1 MHSSLSDIFASVGH
15 GFQLVR
21 VIRCSA
27 RTIPTID
34 VVAVSVDWGFQED
47 VVEVPLGGVPRADTN
62 FQGMTVDP
70 VRFNTMA
77 KNLMV
82 D

>member
-1 MHSSLSDIFASVGH
+1 M
-15 GFQLVR
+15 
-21 VIRCSA
+21 IRCSA

-62 FQGMTVDP
+62 FQGMEVDP
-70 VRFNTMA
+70 VRCNKSQTG
-77 KNLMV
+77 
-82 D
+82 